1 MPLSFSVVSPGEIR
15 FGRGEAAGAA
25 TWLAARA
32 RHVLLVQG
40 ANPQR
45 AAFLVERLHAA
56 QVRVSTFTVAHEP
69 TLADIEQGVE
79 LARLRGIEAV
89 VSLGGGAV
97 IDAGKAIAALVKAH
111 GPLIDYLE
119 VVGNGRILESAPLTF
134 VALPTTAGTG
144 AEVTKNAVINVP
156 AHRRKVSLRDN
167 RMLPDLAI
175 IDPALTDHTPRS
187 VTLASGLDA
196 LTQVI
201 EPYICNRA
209 TPYTDALCR
218 AAIPQGINALMQ
230 LMKQECPQSRDTL
243 AWVSLCGG
251 LALAN
256 AGLGV
261 IHGLAGPLGGLCDA
275 PHGALCG
282 SLLPF
287 GLMLNNAHVTDPAL
301 LVRFDEIRR
310 WFANALG
317 VAPMQAFEALRD
329 WRCQVGLGSLSTL
342 GVPHDALES
351 AALAASSAS
360 SMKANPV
367 PLTYD
372 QLLGMLH
379 LAWE

>member
-25 TWLAARA
+25 AWLAARA

-45 AAFLVERLHAA
+45 AAFLVEQLHAA
-56 QVRVSTFTVAHEP
+56 QMCVSTFTVAHEP
-69 TLADIEQGVE
+69 TLANIEQGVD
-79 LARLRGIEAV
+79 LARQRGVDAV

-97 IDAGKAIAALVKAH
+97 IDAGKAIAALVKAD

-119 VVGNGRILESAPLTF
+119 VVGNGRILASAPLAF

-175 IDPALTDHTPRS
+175 IDPALTDNSPRS

-218 AAIPQGINALMQ
+218 AAIPQGISALMQ
-230 LMKQECPQSRDTL
+230 LMKQECPESRDAM

-287 GLMLNNAHVTDPAL
+287 GLMLNNTHVTDPAL
-301 LVRFDEIRR
+301 LARFDEIRR

-317 VAPMQAFEALRD
+317 VPPMQAFDALRD
-329 WRCQVGLGSLSTL
+329 WRLQAGLGSLSTL
-342 GVPHDALES
+342 GVPHEALES

-367 PLTYD
+367 PLTYNH
-372 QLLGMLH
+372 LLGMLQQ
-379 LAWE
+379 AWE

>member
-15 FGRGEAAGAA
+15 FGRGEAAGAS

-79 LARLRGIEAV
+79 LARQRGVEAV
-89 VSLGGGAV
+89 ISLGGGAV

-144 AEVTKNAVINVP
+144 ADVTKNAVINVP
-156 AHRRKVSLRDN
+156 AHRRKASLRDN
-167 RMLPDLAI
+167 RLLPDLAI
-175 IDPALTDHTPRS
+175 MDPALTDHTPRS

-218 AAIPQGINALMQ
+218 AAIPQSINALMQ

-261 IHGLAGPLGGLCDA
+261 IHGLA
-275 PHGALCG
+275 
-282 SLLPF
+282 
-287 GLMLNNAHVTDPAL
+287 
-301 LVRFDEIRR
+301 
-310 WFANALG
+310 
-317 VAPMQAFEALRD
+317 
-329 WRCQVGLGSLSTL
+329 
-342 GVPHDALES
+342 
-351 AALAASSAS
+351 
-360 SMKANPV
+360 
-367 PLTYD
+367 
-372 QLLGMLH
+372 
-379 LAWE
+379 